1 MISNDSLEHNDFFQ
15 TAICALE
22 LMGKNW
28 GKWKTWRTRHRRVL
42 KTPAQNNVRTSHCA
56 MGRTCAHGDTPLHA
70 PAHNLT
76 PNRAFFCTHGA
87 SDWEPV
93 HDLAPTSR
101 SVSWCWGTRHGQQLP
116 MLHMEVCSAPCNRDG
131 LPMASSCM
139 RQLLCVWEW
148 RRPHLRFERHC
159 VQNAVPLLPGL

>member
-1 MISNDSLEHNDFFQ
+1 M
-15 TAICALE
+15 
-22 LMGKNW
+22 
-28 GKWKTWRTRHRRVL
+28 L

-139 RQLLCVWEW
+139 RQLLCVGNGGALTSA
-148 RRPHLRFERHC
+148 LRDTVYKMQCLFCLDSEKRQLC
-159 VQNAVPLLPGL
+159 LAVSPALQKEMIEPNHHFF